1 MLQLALNVSPVHS
14 ACGQLSRRQAPVPV
28 PGVSYL
34 LVPAA
39 SHLCLMPTGP
49 CHSTCCYMLL
59 TSNKSTQF
67 KLIFR
72 ERVSNRIAK
81 VPVGLCTVAPI
92 ARLPGRGGRLPY
104 LGRRERLL
112 LLCTFACQC
121 CYLPSATA
129 FNADLILY
137 TEEVQ
142 ESYYTITQYT
152 CIDYRTLAEGRML
165 LVGMYLPCQCYMLSS
180 TSFNYNFLMRRI
192 KLTQDNRH

>member
-1 MLQLALNVSPVHS
+1 M
-14 ACGQLSRRQAPVPV
+14 
-28 PGVSYL
+28 
-34 LVPAA
+34 
-39 SHLCLMPTGP
+39 
-49 CHSTCCYMLL
+49 
-59 TSNKSTQF
+59 
-67 KLIFR
+67 
-72 ERVSNRIAK
+72 
-81 VPVGLCTVAPI
+81 PVGLCTVAPI

-180 TSFNYNFLMRRI
+180 TSFNYNFLMRGI
-192 KLTQDNRH
+192 KLTTDTETHIYTLYFKTMMTKFNWKYLKIISCNLHIYCFPRLMNS

>member
-1 MLQLALNVSPVHS
+1 M
-14 ACGQLSRRQAPVPV
+14 
-28 PGVSYL
+28 
-34 LVPAA
+34 
-39 SHLCLMPTGP
+39 
-49 CHSTCCYMLL
+49 
-59 TSNKSTQF
+59 
-67 KLIFR
+67 
-72 ERVSNRIAK
+72 
-81 VPVGLCTVAPI
+81 PVGLCTVAPI

-152 CIDYRTLAEGRML
+152 CIDYCTLAEGRML

-180 TSFNYNFLMRRI
+180 KSFNYNFLMRRI
-192 KLTQDNRH
+192 KLTQDNRHWNTYIHFILKQWWQSSTGSIWKLDHATFTCTVFPDSWIHNNIHSAKVILELSK